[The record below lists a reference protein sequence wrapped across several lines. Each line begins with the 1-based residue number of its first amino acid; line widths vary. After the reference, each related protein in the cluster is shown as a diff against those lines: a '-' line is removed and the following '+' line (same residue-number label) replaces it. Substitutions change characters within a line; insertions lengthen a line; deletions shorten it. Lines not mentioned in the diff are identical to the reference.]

1 MASRSADFNY
11 KVALASGL
19 KSLQGG
25 RLRQAEEQFRYLV
38 QHFPSADGGYRG
50 LAKVLVEQEDRPA
63 ALRVLLD
70 GGAALAKAGE
80 RTAAITLYKESVA
93 FDSQDLTAHRRLAAA
108 LTLAG
113 ETDEAAR
120 EYVRYITSA
129 IAAGD
134 GERAKLVSAYALER
148 LPGNGEILEAARGA
162 GADTAAPPQTERTSL
177 SSDDRDAL
185 MRSAFGGAL
194 PAPEP
199 SLPAQSWAASAPG
212 SWESPVPSQSHA
224 WQTAA
229 PAASDAWQTA
239 APAGTDAWAA
249 TEQRAAPAPDG
260 EAAPS
265 DADAVTVEAT
275 AARFLAKRDPRGGQ
289 HALEAARRHIAEGRL
304 HAASDLLLQLI
315 AAGIVDH
322 EAQRLLVDVTM
333 SLGRKDVAKAK
344 VQLLVEALRLDGR
357 AERAAEVEQLAQAL

>member
-80 RTAAITLYKESVA
+80 RSGAITLYKESA
-93 FDSQDLTAHRRLAAA
+93 SLDAQDLTAHRRLAAA
-108 LTLAG
+108 LALAG

-120 EYVRYITSA
+120 EYVRYITNA
-129 IAAGD
+129 IATGD
-134 GERAKLVSAYALER
+134 SERAKMESAYALER
-148 LPGNGEILEAARGA
+148 FPGNGQILEVARGV
-162 GADTAAPPQTERTSL
+162 GAQTSAPSQTQSAPI
-177 SSDDRDAL
+177 SSEDRDAL
-185 MRSAFGGAL
+185 MRSAFGGML

-199 SLPAQSWAASAPG
+199 SLPAQSWEAPPPG
-212 SWESPVPSQSHA
+212 SWETP
-224 WQTAA
+224 A
-229 PAASDAWQTA
+229 PPRNDAWQTT
-239 APAGTDAWAA
+239 APSSGDPWQALPATADAWAA
-249 TEQRAAPAPDG
+249 PAQPATATTDG
-260 EAAPS
+260 EAPPS
-265 DADAVTVEAT
+265 DADAQTVEAT
-275 AARFLAKRDPRGGQ
+275 AARYLAKRDPRGGQ

-357 AERAAEVEQLAQAL
+357 AELAAEVEQLAQAL

>member
-1 MASRSADFNY
+1 
-11 KVALASGL
+11 
-19 KSLQGG
+19 
-25 RLRQAEEQFRYLV
+25 
-38 QHFPSADGGYRG
+38 
-50 LAKVLVEQEDRPA
+50 
-63 ALRVLLD
+63 
-70 GGAALAKAGE
+70 
-80 RTAAITLYKESVA
+80 
-93 FDSQDLTAHRRLAAA
+93 
-108 LTLAG
+108 
-113 ETDEAAR
+113 
-120 EYVRYITSA
+120 VRYITSA

-134 GERAKLVSAYALER
+134 GERAKLLSAFALER

-289 HALEAARRHIAEGRL
+289 HALEAARRHMAEGRL

-357 AERAAEVEQLAQAL
+357 AELAAEVEQLAQAL